1 MQEANVLVIK
11 FSNEEVILTYPEPL
25 TMELFQEIIKRKLV
39 HATCSGAKEMQV
51 TARLTLKT

>member
-25 TMELFQEIIKRKLV
+25 TMELFQEIIKRKLM
-39 HATCSGAKEMQV
+39 HATCSGAKEIQV
-51 TARLTLKT
+51 AARLTLKT